1 MQVSLKDALVS
12 RLRNIGDLAKS
23 DQAKIIAIVDETIE
37 KINAAAVADPSVDL
51 WQAAQT
57 AIARV
62 QTEEVIAGL
71 RLHRRSQAEVMGLIF
86 DAIKFGVAFV

>member
-1 MQVSLKDALVS
+1 MQTSLRESLQA
-12 RLRNIGDLAKS
+12 RLKNIGDLAKA
-23 DQAKIIAIVDETIE
+23 DQIKIIALVDETIE
-37 KINAAAVADPSVDL
+37 KINAAAADPTVDL

-57 AIARV
+57 SIARV

-71 RLHRRSQAEVMGLIF
+71 RLHRRSRVEVIGLIF